1 MSGTHSGGGAITPFW
16 DERYSAPGYLFGEA
30 PNRFLASQAHLL
42 KPGWQTL
49 AVADGEGRNGV
60 WLAAQGLHV
69 HAVDGSPV
77 AQDKARAL
85 AVKQGVAL
93 AEAGNAAP
101 PGKGSLRLETVDL
114 FAWDWPAARY
124 DLAVAIFIQFAP
136 PDKRP
141 RMIEGIKQS
150 VKPGGLLILQ
160 GYTPKQVEYGTGGPP
175 DPAQMYTEA
184 MLREWFGAWD
194 ILHLREHEDMI
205 DEGAGHA
212 GRSALIDLVARKP
225 GA

>member
-1 MSGTHSGGGAITPFW
+1 MSGAHGGGAITPFW

-30 PNRFLASQAHLL
+30 PNRFLHSQAHLL

-49 AVADGEGRNGV
+49 AVADGESRNGV
-60 WLAAQGLHV
+60 WLAAQGLQV
-69 HAVDGSPV
+69 HAVDGSAV

-85 AVKQGVAL
+85 AARQGVAVL
-93 AEAGNAAP
+93 EANAP
-101 PGKGSLRLETVDL
+101 PPAGKGSLRLEVADL
-114 FAWDWPAARY
+114 FAWEWPPARY

-136 PDKRP
+136 PAQRP

-160 GYTPKQVEYGTGGPP
+160 GYTPKQVEYKTGGPS
-175 DPAQMYTEA
+175 DPAHLYTEA
-184 MLREWFGAWD
+184 MLREWFGSWD
-194 ILHLREHEDMI
+194 ILHLREHEDTI
-205 DEGAGHA
+205 EEGAGHA